1 MNKSTE
7 YSNAQGQKEG
17 KHYPGYCTSET
28 VRKSSEGKES
38 TKKDKARAFH
48 TCKMNLAKQVAGMKV
63 ACGRNFF
70 FRSSDCVILQQSS
83 QVGNCCIVITEV
95 HRQFSNILTT

>member
-1 MNKSTE
+1 MNNSTE
-7 YSNAQGQKEG
+7 NSNAQGLQEG
-17 KHYPGYCTSET
+17 RHYPGYCTAET

-63 ACGRNFF
+63 TSG
-70 FRSSDCVILQQSS
+70 
-83 QVGNCCIVITEV
+83 
-95 HRQFSNILTT
+95 